1 MTVHHLPG
9 IQRPRNEELG
19 FYARNVL
26 ALRANGDTLRNGQGA
41 DSTPAEAR
49 AELLRHGYRQVP
61 ESPVESESER
71 ATAIHEDGTRD
82 ALRPRRAL
90 G

>member
-1 MTVHHLPG
+1 M
-9 IQRPRNEELG
+9 RPARNEELG

-41 DSTPAEAR
+41 DWTPAEAR

-61 ESPVESESER
+61 EGP
-71 ATAIHEDGTRD
+71 
-82 ALRPRRAL
+82 
-90 G
+90 